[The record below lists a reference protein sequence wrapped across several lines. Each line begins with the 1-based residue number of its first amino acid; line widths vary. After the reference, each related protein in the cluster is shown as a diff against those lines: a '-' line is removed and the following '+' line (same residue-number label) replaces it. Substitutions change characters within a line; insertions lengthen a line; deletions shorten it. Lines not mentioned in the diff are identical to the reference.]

1 MRQKH
6 NSTDRIL
13 KRTFDFAVAM
23 VGLIVLFVPL
33 CLVAIIIRLTS
44 PGAAL
49 FRQPRLGIGG
59 RPFTLMKFR
68 TMTAARD
75 AEGKPISDHGS
86 LTSETD
92 HQRQTSFGR
101 FLRRTSVDEL
111 PELINV
117 LMGDMSLVGP
127 RPLLLRYWE
136 RYSPEQRRR
145 NEVKPGITGWAQ
157 VNGRNALSWN
167 QRFALDVWYVDHRSF
182 WLDLKIIAMTVG
194 TILQQDGINQSNQ
207 RTMEEFRG

>member
-1 MRQKH
+1 M
-6 NSTDRIL
+6 L
-13 KRTFDFAVAM
+13 KRTFDLVFSLLALILLSVPL
-23 VGLIVLFVPL
+23 GLI
-33 CLVAIIIRLTS
+33 AIIIRLTS
-44 PGAAL
+44 PGPAL
-49 FRQPRLGIGG
+49 FRQPRLGLGG

-75 AEGKPISDHGS
+75 ADGQPVTDHGS
-86 LTSETD
+86 LTSATD
-92 HQRQTSFGR
+92 HERQTSVGR

-157 VNGRNALSWN
+157 VNGRNALSWD
-167 QRFALDVWYVDHRSF
+167 QRFALDVWYVDHHSL
-182 WLDLKIIAMTVG
+182 WLDVKIIAMTVG

-207 RTMEEFRG
+207 TTMEEFRG

>member
-1 MRQKH
+1 M
-6 NSTDRIL
+6 L
-13 KRTFDFAVAM
+13 KRVFDFV
-23 VGLIVLFVPL
+23 VSLLSLIVLSLPL
-33 CLVAIIIRLTS
+33 CLVAVMIRLTS
-44 PGAAL
+44 SGPAL
-49 FRQPRLGIGG
+49 FRQPRLGLRA

-75 AEGKPISDHGS
+75 AEGKPVTDHGS
-86 LTSETD
+86 LTSATD
-92 HQRQTSFGR
+92 HERQTAIGR

-145 NEVKPGITGWAQ
+145 NEVKPGVTGWAQ
-157 VNGRNALSWN
+157 VNGRNTLSWKE
-167 QRFALDVWYVDHRSF
+167 RFELDVWYVDHRSF

-207 RTMEEFRG
+207 TTMEEFRG

>member
-1 MRQKH
+1 M
-6 NSTDRIL
+6 L
-13 KRTFDFAVAM
+13 KRAFDFVVSLLA
-23 VGLIVLFVPL
+23 LIVLSVPL
-33 CLVAIIIRLTS
+33 CLVAVIIRLTS
-44 PGAAL
+44 SGPAL
-49 FRQPRLGIGG
+49 FRQPRLGLGA

-75 AEGKPISDHGS
+75 ADGKPVTDHGS
-86 LTSETD
+86 LTSATD
-92 HQRQTSFGR
+92 HERQTAIGR

-117 LMGDMSLVGP
+117 LRGDMSLVGP

-157 VNGRNALSWN
+157 VNGRNALSWKE
-167 QRFALDVWYVDHRSF
+167 RFELDVWYVDHRSF
-182 WLDLKIIAMTVG
+182 WLDLKIIAMTVA

-207 RTMEEFRG
+207 TTMEEFRG

>member
-1 MRQKH
+1 M
-6 NSTDRIL
+6 L
-13 KRTFDFAVAM
+13 KRAFDFVLSLVA
-23 VGLIVLFVPL
+23 LIVLSLPL
-33 CLVAIIIRLTS
+33 CLVAIVIRLTS
-44 PGAAL
+44 PGPAL
-49 FRQPRLGIGG
+49 FRQARLGLGG

-75 AEGKPISDHGS
+75 ADGEPVTDHGS
-86 LTSETD
+86 LTSATD
-92 HQRQTSFGR
+92 HERQTSFGR
-101 FLRRTSVDEL
+101 LLRRTSVDEL

-117 LMGDMSLVGP
+117 LKGDMSLVGP

-145 NEVKPGITGWAQ
+145 TDVKPGLTGWAQ

-167 QRFALDVWYVDHRSF
+167 QRFELDVWYVDHRSF

-207 RTMEEFRG
+207 TTMEEFRG

>member
-1 MRQKH
+1 M
-6 NSTDRIL
+6 L
-13 KRTFDFAVAM
+13 KRAFDFVLSLVA
-23 VGLIVLFVPL
+23 LIVLSLPL
-33 CLVAIIIRLTS
+33 CLVAIVIRLTS
-44 PGAAL
+44 PGPAL
-49 FRQPRLGIGG
+49 FRQARLGLGG

-75 AEGKPISDHGS
+75 VDGEPVTDHGS
-86 LTSETD
+86 LTSATD
-92 HQRQTSFGR
+92 HERQTSFGR
-101 FLRRTSVDEL
+101 LLRRTSVDEL

-117 LMGDMSLVGP
+117 LKGDMSLVGP

-145 NEVKPGITGWAQ
+145 TDVKPGLTGWAQ

-167 QRFALDVWYVDHRSF
+167 QRFELDVWYVDHRNF

-194 TILQQDGINQSNQ
+194 TILVQDGINQSDQ
-207 RTMEEFRG
+207 TTMEEFRG

>member
-1 MRQKH
+1 MM
-6 NSTDRIL
+6 
-13 KRTFDFAVAM
+13 KRTFDFVLALLA
-23 VGLIVLFVPL
+23 LIFLSLPL

-44 PGAAL
+44 LGPML
-49 FRQPRLGIGG
+49 FRQPRLGLGG
-59 RPFTLMKFR
+59 KPFTLMKFR
-68 TMTAARD
+68 TMTAARGAD
-75 AEGKPISDHGS
+75 GKPVTDHAS
-86 LTSETD
+86 LTSQTD
-92 HQRQTSFGR
+92 NERLTSFGR

-117 LMGDMSLVGP
+117 LKGDMSLVGP

-145 NEVKPGITGWAQ
+145 NEVRPGLTGWAQ

-194 TILQQDGINQSNQ
+194 TILQQNGVNQSNHT
-207 RTMEEFRG
+207 TMEEFHG

>member
-1 MRQKH
+1 MV
-6 NSTDRIL
+6 
-13 KRTFDFAVAM
+13 KRAFDFLVSLVA
-23 VGLIVLFVPL
+23 LIVLSLPL
-33 CLVAIIIRLTS
+33 CLIAIVIRLTS
-44 PGAAL
+44 PGPAL
-49 FRQPRLGIGG
+49 FRQARLGLAG

-68 TMTAARD
+68 TMSAARD
-75 AEGKPISDHGS
+75 ADGKPVTDHGS
-86 LTSETD
+86 LTSATD
-92 HQRQTSFGR
+92 HERQTSLGR
-101 FLRRTSVDEL
+101 LLRRTSVDEL

-117 LMGDMSLVGP
+117 LKGDMSLVGP

-145 NEVKPGITGWAQ
+145 TDVKPGLTGWAQ

-167 QRFALDVWYVDHRSF
+167 DRFELDVWYVDHRSF

-207 RTMEEFRG
+207 TTMEEFRG

>member
-1 MRQKH
+1 M
-6 NSTDRIL
+6 L
-13 KRTFDFAVAM
+13 KRAFDFVVSLLA
-23 VGLIVLFVPL
+23 LIVLSVPL
-33 CLVAIIIRLTS
+33 CLVAVIIRLTS
-44 PGAAL
+44 AGPVL
-49 FRQPRLGIGG
+49 FRQPRLGLRA

-68 TMTAARD
+68 TMTAPRD
-75 AEGKPISDHGS
+75 ADGNPVTDHGS
-86 LTSETD
+86 LTSATD
-92 HQRQTSFGR
+92 HERQTAIGR

-117 LMGDMSLVGP
+117 LRGDMSLVGP

-157 VNGRNALSWN
+157 VNGRNALSWKE
-167 QRFALDVWYVDHRSF
+167 RFELDVWYVDHRSF

-207 RTMEEFRG
+207 TTMEEFRG

>member
-1 MRQKH
+1 M
-6 NSTDRIL
+6 L
-13 KRTFDFAVAM
+13 KRAFDFVVSLLA
-23 VGLIVLFVPL
+23 LIVLSVPL
-33 CLVAIIIRLTS
+33 CLVAVIIRLTS
-44 PGAAL
+44 DGPVL
-49 FRQPRLGIGG
+49 FRQPRLGLQA

-68 TMTAARD
+68 TMTAPRD
-75 AEGKPISDHGS
+75 ADGNPVTDHGS
-86 LTSETD
+86 LTSATD
-92 HQRQTSFGR
+92 HERQTAIGR

-117 LMGDMSLVGP
+117 LRGDMSLVGP

-157 VNGRNALSWN
+157 VNGRNALSWKE
-167 QRFALDVWYVDHRSF
+167 RFELDVWYVDHRSF

-207 RTMEEFRG
+207 TTMEEFRG